1 MLKTRENL
9 PARTTDR
16 VSEVIAHVRTGATQ
30 RGLDPDL
37 AERVWTE
44 LIEWAI
50 AHESKV
56 LG

>member
-1 MLKTRENL
+1 MTDIPPL

-16 VSEVIAHVRTGATQ
+16 VAEVIAHVRDGAAR

-37 AERVWTE
+37 AERIWAK